1 MSARV
6 RDAVGWAL
14 VVTQF
19 ALLATL
25 ASELRHAR
33 RTRARQ
39 RAAGLCIAAS
49 GAVAAVVAA
58 RTLGRE
64 LRAHP
69 APAAAATLRTDGPY
83 RFVRHPIYSGLLLGA
98 CGLALAA
105 STARAL
111 ATLCAL
117 AALLSVK
124 ARFEER
130 LLAAR
135 FPAYAAYA
143 QRTPRFVPRRAPTL
157 ALTRRLRR
165 ARYADAPP
173 ASA

>member
-1 MSARV
+1 MSACTRA
-6 RDAVGWAL
+6 AVGWAL

-33 RTRARQ
+33 GTRARQ
-39 RAAGLCIAAS
+39 RATGLCVAAA
-49 GAVAAVVAA
+49 GACAAVVAA
-58 RTLGRE
+58 RTLGRS

-69 APAAAATLRTDGPY
+69 APAATSTLRTDGPY
-83 RFVRHPIYSGLLLGA
+83 RFARHPIYSGLLLGA
-98 CGLALAA
+98 CGVALAA
-105 STARAL
+105 GTVRAL

-130 LLAAR
+130 LLVAR
-135 FPAYAAYA
+135 FPAYGAYA
-143 QRTPRFVPRRAPTL
+143 QRTPRFLPRLVSLQRRAP
-157 ALTRRLRR
+157 
-165 ARYADAPP
+165 
-173 ASA
+173 